1 MYCKTVKE
9 RIKKAFGMSEEEAI
23 SVAEK
28 MEEIYH
34 KKTELACA
42 YETMMAY
49 IVFVTK
55 RNDVEPE
62 FEYISQPR
70 VISKE
75 VKQKRYEKQ
84 LAKLKEKYGIEE

>member
-1 MYCKTVKE
+1 MFCKTVKE
-9 RIKKAFGMSEEEAI
+9 RIQKAFGMSEEEAI
-23 SVAEK
+23 TIAEK

-34 KKTELACA
+34 KKSELSNP
-42 YETMMAY
+42 YVTMMTY
-49 IVFVTK
+49 IDFVTM
-55 RNDVEPE
+55 RNNVEPE
-62 FEYISQPR
+62 FEYVNKPR